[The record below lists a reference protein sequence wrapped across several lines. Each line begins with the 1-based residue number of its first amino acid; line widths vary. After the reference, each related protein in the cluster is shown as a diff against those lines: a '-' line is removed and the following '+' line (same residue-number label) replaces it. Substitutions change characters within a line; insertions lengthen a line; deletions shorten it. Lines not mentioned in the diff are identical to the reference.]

1 VVQVTVVTA
10 PLSLQA
16 VTATAA
22 LQTSFQVVVT
32 DCPTSQVYAVPDTAS
47 ACVPVPTSTQPP
59 SSPPTQPTTQP
70 MPMFCPQ
77 GCVSGQGECIGY
89 NTCSCASGFVGLDCS
104 LVDGDV
110 DMIVVTAT
118 PANFTSSL
126 QTLLGA
132 SLETVILWSNSANA
146 TYAIFDHDDDSYL
159 TVERLNEILAE
170 IQQSFPSVPATIVL
184 AERTI
189 IDMDSFVSIIAIAVS
204 MGFFL
209 LVFQKKNLIFA

>member
-1 VVQVTVVTA
+1 
-10 PLSLQA
+10 
-16 VTATAA
+16 
-22 LQTSFQVVVT
+22 
-32 DCPTSQVYAVPDTAS
+32 
-47 ACVPVPTSTQPP
+47 
-59 SSPPTQPTTQP
+59 
-70 MPMFCPQ
+70 
-77 GCVSGQGECIGY
+77 
-89 NTCSCASGFVGLDCS
+89 LDCS